1 MTRVVGEMVGRGSR
15 RERDEAFLERMY
27 SYIKLHIV
35 WDNRSHPTEHSTH
48 ATTPHTNH
56 LFVSLYSIMKLVEV
70 YTTDRS
76 VRKCYDQVIKNYL
89 AELSVFLF
97 ELLALGTSSV
107 CL

>member
-1 MTRVVGEMVGRGSR
+1 MTRVVSEMVGRGSR

-48 ATTPHTNH
+48 ATPHTNH
-56 LFVSLYSIMKLVEV
+56 LFVSLYSIMKLVEC

-76 VRKCYDQVIKNYL
+76 GPKCYDRVIKNYL
-89 AELSVFLF
+89 AEQSLFLF